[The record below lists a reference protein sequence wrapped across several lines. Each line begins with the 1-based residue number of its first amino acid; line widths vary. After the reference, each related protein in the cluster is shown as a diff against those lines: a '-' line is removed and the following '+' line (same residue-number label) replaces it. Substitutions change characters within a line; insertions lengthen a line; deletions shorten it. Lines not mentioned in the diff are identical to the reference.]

1 MTRPY
6 LRKQGDILVTTAERS
21 WVTILFA
28 IVMLTVFSISFY
40 AIRTSTDE
48 WWHLRTGQYIVEHHS
63 LPQHDIY
70 DYTTLDM
77 PWVNHEWLSQVIFY
91 LVYDSVGIK
100 GFILFKSLIIV
111 AAFAIL
117 FCAVYKRSNNPY
129 IALFVTMIA
138 ALASRHTLYPRPP
151 IFSYLL
157 MASYLYLLYSITEKV
172 DRKIP
177 WWQIALFPIL
187 MIFWVNLHGGAILG
201 IILVGCFLVGSLIS
215 KINSKILKSPAQ
227 VDKTKLLVI
236 ILILVLLASLVNPY
250 GYKVFKL
257 SVDVMKDRALVES
270 IGELKSP
277 DFHYTHFY
285 EILILLMII
294 GFAWSLNAV
303 TITDIILIFFFLH
316 QSLNYVRHLPL
327 FGIVAAPIIGKHL
340 ALSWQHLWSRGR
352 IALPDAGNKGE
363 VTSHLPAEEPSDI
376 MADLAPTNHTKRY
389 AWNKII
395 VSGLII
401 LAFFYVLFIEG
412 QLSLNMET
420 INGSGYRKHDY
431 PVYASD
437 FILANDFTGNMFNEI
452 NSSGYLMWRLYPK
465 HLLFTDN
472 RFDIFGSKFLK
483 DFYAVTEVWD
493 NWQQV
498 LDKYKINY
506 FIISKDSML
515 DRALAKTAGWVKVY
529 YDYGYVIYV
538 KDIPENKELIDR
550 CNKTFAYW
558 TTG

>member
-1 MTRPY
+1 M
-6 LRKQGDILVTTAERS
+6 TTAERS
-21 WVTILFA
+21 WLTILFV

-100 GFILFKSLIIV
+100 GFILFKSLVII

-117 FCAVYKRSNNPY
+117 FCAVYKRVNNPY

-138 ALASRHTLYPRPP
+138 ALASRHTLYPRPT

-157 MASYLYLLYSITEKV
+157 MASYLYLLYSITEKA
-172 DRKIP
+172 DKRIS

-187 MIFWVNLHGGAILG
+187 MVFWVNLHGGAILG
-201 IILVGCFLVGSLIS
+201 IILVGCFLVGNLIS
-215 KINSKILKSPAQ
+215 KINSKILKQSALE
-227 VDKTKLLVI
+227 DRTKILAI
-236 ILILVLLASLVNPY
+236 ILVLVLLASLVNPY

-294 GFAWSLNAV
+294 AFAWSLNAV
-303 TITDIILIFFFLH
+303 TITDLILIFFFLH

-340 ALSWQHLWSRGR
+340 ALTWQHLWSRGKEPVSQ
-352 IALPDAGNKGE
+352 A
-363 VTSHLPAEEPSDI
+363 AEEPSDI
-376 MADLAPTNHTKRY
+376 MADLAPVSKPERY

-395 VSGLII
+395 LSGLII
-401 LAFFYVLFIEG
+401 LVFCYVLFVEG
-412 QLSLNMET
+412 QFALNIET
-420 INGSGYRKHDY
+420 IDGPGYRKRDY
-431 PVYASD
+431 PVQASD

-498 LDKYKINY
+498 LDKYKVNY
-506 FIISKDSML
+506 LIISKDSML
-515 DRALAKTAGWVKVY
+515 DRALSKTAGWVKVY

-550 CNKTFAYW
+550 CNKTFIYW